1 MSKNICENK
10 LELSVKVVVKNSHS
24 RAQCFERERE
34 REREREMLRTPMPE
48 LVEINVIISGPY
60 MIALIQ
66 I

>member
-1 MSKNICENK
+1 MG
-10 LELSVKVVVKNSHS
+10 
-24 RAQCFERERE
+24 ERERE